1 MKKIIGKQF
10 LVFALIWVPGLSLAQ
25 TPVST
30 TTEQLQS
37 YYGLLEEYCVSCHNW
52 IDQTPDGRPLLLDE
66 MSLDN
71 LGANLEEWERVVR
84 RLSAGQ
90 MPPQGQPH
98 PNPEALQ
105 DFKNWLVASLD
116 ALGEVRN
123 DPGEFALRRLNRTEY
138 ANAIR
143 DIFGIEIDIAQYLPP
158 DSSDAGFDNVA
169 TALTITPAL
178 MDRYLT
184 TAVQVSTMIAGDPQS
199 EATEVSFPVR
209 KDFNQN
215 HYVPGLP
222 LGTRGGTVVTYNFP
236 ADGFYRLSAML
247 IRSVDSADMGLEG
260 QIRPHTFEILIDG
273 NVIHSSQMGGPED
286 HALSVQNITLARDR
300 VGERMMTEVFVTAGP
315 HDVGFT
321 FVERPDL
328 VQDVYK
334 PALRSSQDIH
344 ASSGYPAIS
353 SAKIT
358 GPFNPSGVSENPVY
372 NALFICQP
380 GMGIAEEAC
389 AEQILERVARLAYR
403 RPLTEE
409 DMEPIMDF
417 YLTGREIEDFETG
430 IRTALTRI
438 LTSPSFLLRVEFDPE
453 GMAPGTTHDITDL
466 ELASRLSFFLWS
478 SVPDEELLTLAEAN
492 QLRDPAVLQ
501 QQVRRMLADERSR
514 ALTTNFPDQWLAL
527 RNLDNVAPDLLDYPE
542 WGYNLRQAA
551 QDETRLFFD
560 SLIRENRSVLDLLTA
575 DYTFM
580 NERLAVHYGVPGI
593 YGTAFQRVELDDPNR
608 FGLLGQA
615 SVLSLTSIATR
626 TSPVLRGKWVLT
638 NLIGTPPLPP
648 PDDVDTAL
656 NEDPG
661 TAPMTL
667 RERLERHRED
677 PVCNS
682 CHRNMDPIGF
692 ALENFNVVGKWRNVE
707 MSGMSV
713 DSAGVLSDG
722 TPVDS
727 PRALSQ
733 AILNRPDV
741 FVGLVTEK
749 LMTYALGRGIGAE
762 DMPMVREV
770 VRNSAVD
777 DYRFMTLIQE
787 IVKSPAFQQRQ
798 KPVAGKDGL
807 NVAFQ

>member
-1 MKKIIGKQF
+1 MKKSIF
-10 LVFALIWVPGLSLAQ
+10 VLLVLMIPGLCLAQ
-25 TPVST
+25 TPAATSS
-30 TTEQLQS
+30 EQLQS
-37 YYGLLEEYCVSCHNW
+37 YYDLLDEFCVSCHNW

-66 MSLDN
+66 MNLGD

-84 RLSAGQ
+84 RLSTEQ

-105 DFKNWLVASLD
+105 DFKNWLIASLD
-116 ALGEVRN
+116 SLGEVRN
-123 DPGEFALRRLNRTEY
+123 NPGDFALRRLNRTEY
-138 ANAIR
+138 ANAVR
-143 DIFGIEIDIAQYLPP
+143 DIFGIEIDISQYLPP

-184 TAVQVSTMIAGDPQS
+184 TAVQISTMIAGDPQA

-236 ADGFYRLSAML
+236 ADGNYRLSAML

-273 NVIHSSQMGGPED
+273 NVVHSAKMGGPED

-353 SAKIT
+353 SARIT
-358 GPFNPSGVSENPVY
+358 GPFNPTGVSENPVY
-372 NALFICQP
+372 NSLFICQP
-380 GMGIAEEAC
+380 EMGLTEQGC
-389 AEQILERVARLAYR
+389 ASKILERAARLAYR
-403 RPLTEE
+403 RPVTDE
-409 DMEPIMDF
+409 DMAPIMDF

-453 GMAPGTTHDITDL
+453 EMAPGTTHDITDL

-478 SVPDEELLTLAEAN
+478 SVPDDELLSLAEAN
-492 QLRDPAVLQ
+492 RLREPGVLQ
-501 QQVRRMLADERSR
+501 RQVRRMLEDYRSK
-514 ALTTNFPDQWLAL
+514 ALTNNFPDQWLAL

-542 WGYNLRQAA
+542 WGFNLRQAS
-551 QDETRLFFD
+551 QEETRLLFD
-560 SLIRENRSVLDLLTA
+560 SLIREDRSVLELLSA

-580 NERLAVHYGVPGI
+580 NERLAVHYGIPGI

-615 SVLSLTSIATR
+615 SILSLTSIATR

-656 NEDPG
+656 NEEAG
-661 TAPMTL
+661 AAPMTV

-682 CHRNMDPIGF
+682 CHRNLDPIGF
-692 ALENFNVVGKWRNVE
+692 ALENFDVVGKWRDVE
-707 MSGMSV
+707 LSGMAV
-713 DSAGVLSDG
+713 DSAGILADG

-727 PRALSQ
+727 PRALSE
-733 AILNRPDV
+733 AILSKPDV

-749 LMTYALGRGIGAE
+749 LMTYALGRGIVAE
-762 DMPMVREV
+762 DMPMVRDV
-770 VRNSAVD
+770 VRNAATD

-787 IVKSPAFQQRQ
+787 IVENPAFQQRQ
-798 KPVAGKDGL
+798 KPLVQEGEMEIAL
-807 NVAFQ
+807 Q